1 MIRLKVYD
9 VGPPYP
15 LHSTPVLWLTDEQ
28 EEMVLIL
35 LIGLAEAFAIKSH
48 IDANEETPPRPMTHD
63 LLKSVFEHFDA
74 EKQGSQCRDHGDV
87 FCIKTIKSLNS
98 SGSCN

>member
-28 EEMVLIL
+28 EEQVLIL
-35 LIGLAEAFAIKSH
+35 LIGIAEAVAIKSQ
-48 IDANEETPPRPMTHD
+48 IDSNEEVPPRP
-63 LLKSVFEHFDA
+63 
-74 EKQGSQCRDHGDV
+74 
-87 FCIKTIKSLNS
+87 
-98 SGSCN
+98 

>member
-74 EKQGSQCRDHGDV
+74 E
-87 FCIKTIKSLNS
+87 IKYILISELREQQFYIAEIHVEVD
-98 SGSCN
+98 G